1 MNKYETYRL
10 LGKILALDTL
20 PSHREAVVSE
30 LQREDMKWQGFV
42 AVADQNLILQ
52 ALYPKLNDHK
62 LNDHLPKEVIEHL
75 KYIFELT
82 TSRNQQII
90 HQSEKLNGI
99 LQKENIQAVF
109 MKGVGNILD
118 GLYRYPGERILHDI
132 DILVGDEVFETVAD
146 ILHAN
151 AYQSKQTYEPS
162 KKDRTKHYPILFKV
176 GEPVYVELHRMP
188 VGNRYTRIFN
198 TETAFRDARPA
209 SASSGFLVM
218 SDEHKIIHNFIHAQ
232 FDHNGRVYARESMR
246 NLYDVFLLSARKDL
260 EPVFRDFGH
269 FRRTSSG
276 YLDIVYDTFGNSPP
290 KRLSPAFFLHTFR
303 TRFILN
309 LRYRF
314 VGIASFFLIRSF
326 LGYVIKPFRAIG
338 DKEMRT
344 DLRNKISNPDWYK
357 KQAGL
362 YRRIFGI
369 GRGKTKP

>member
-1 MNKYETYRL
+1 MNKYQSFTL

-20 PSHREAVVSE
+20 PSHRETVVRG
-30 LQREDMKWQGFV
+30 LQSKDMLWQGFV
-42 AVADQNLILQ
+42 AAADQNLILQ

-75 KYIFELT
+75 KFIFELT

-90 HQSEKLNGI
+90 LQSEKLNAI
-99 LQKENIQAVF
+99 LQKENIQPIF

-132 DILVGDEVFETVAD
+132 DILVRDEVFETAAD
-146 ILHAN
+146 ILLAN

-162 KKDRTKHYPILFKV
+162 KKDRTKHYPILYKA

-188 VGNRYTRIFN
+188 VGNRFTRVFN

-209 SASSGFLVM
+209 TVNSGFLVM

-232 FDHNGRVYARESMR
+232 FDHYGRVYARESLR
-246 NLYDVFLLSARKDL
+246 NLYDIFLLSAREDL
-260 EPVFRDFGH
+260 ELVFRDFGH

-276 YLDIVYDTFGNSPP
+276 FLDIVYDTFGNAPP
-290 KRLSPAFFLHTFR
+290 KRLSPALFMHTFR
-303 TRFILN
+303 KRFTWN

-326 LGYVIKPFRAIG
+326 LGYVGKPVRALW

-344 DLRNKISNPDWYK
+344 ELANKICSPDWYK

-362 YRRIFGI
+362 YRRVFGI